1 MPNFTCPNCNLNIY
15 ACTENGCCNNCAWNW
30 TNREA
35 ADKKVTVIT
44 TQPKNGQT
52 GGNDGLATEDIKD
65 DPHMMM
71 QLRLLMTH
79 QWKQ

>member
-1 MPNFTCPNCNLNIY
+1 MPNFTCPNCNVNIY

-52 GGNDGLATEDIKD
+52 GGNDGLQSDGQVT
-65 DPHMMM
+65 
-71 QLRLLMTH
+71 L
-79 QWKQ
+79 